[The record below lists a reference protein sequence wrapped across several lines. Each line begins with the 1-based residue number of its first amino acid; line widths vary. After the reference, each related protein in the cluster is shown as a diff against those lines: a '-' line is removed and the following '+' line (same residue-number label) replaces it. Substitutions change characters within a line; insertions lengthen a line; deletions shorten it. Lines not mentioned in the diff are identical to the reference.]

1 MKTILRKL
9 LPTII
14 AIMITGCA
22 SIESISKSNFNK
34 IDIDKFV
41 IECKKNEMK
50 TLRTFKTRAII
61 NSYSRK
67 FNSIMQDIKRSIEE

>member
-22 SIESISKSNFNK
+22 SIESISKFNFNK

-50 TLRTFKTRAII
+50 TLRTFKTRSII